1 MIMVKKSCLPL
12 ATAALILGTL
22 AAAPPARA
30 DLTAK
35 AGTLTC
41 HVDRGFGFVFGSSRS
56 VACTFTSAIDGGV
69 QHYTGDI
76 SKFGVDI
83 GYLQSGVI
91 VWAVLAPTTNL
102 APGALSGGY
111 VGVTA
116 TGSLGAGGG
125 AHVLTGGA
133 TDTFSLQPISIE
145 GDTGLNVAAGIA
157 AITLKYA
164 S

>member
-1 MIMVKKSCLPL
+1 MLRISRLP
-12 ATAALILGTL
+12 AVAAAVMLGTL
-22 AAAPPARA
+22 AAQSPARA

-41 HVDRGFGFVFGSSRS
+41 HVNQGFGFVFGSSRS
-56 VACTFTSAIDGGV
+56 VACTYTNANDGRV
-69 QHYTGDI
+69 EHYTGDI

-102 APGALSGGY
+102 SAGALSGGY

-116 TGSLGAGGG
+116 GGSLGAG
-125 AHVLTGGA
+125 ASTHVLSGGSQHA
-133 TDTFSLQPISIE
+133 LSLQPISIE
-145 GDTGLNVAAGIA
+145 GDTGLNIAAGIA
-157 AITLKYA
+157 AITLKYK